1 MMVSFNTPTGY
12 FHLRAAVVCWRDDY
26 VLVHQAVGDTFWSLP
41 GGRVDLGESSMQ
53 TIVREMGEELL
64 VTAQVGALL
73 ATIEVI
79 DQRPQGGLFHEV
91 GFYYA
96 VTMPDL
102 TWQVDPFRG
111 PEAHN
116 PVDFWWCP
124 RAQLADLAMLPQ
136 SVKSLLLQRDGVY
149 RHIVETGS
157 GAGTRHFVHV
167 NVSTSTTSLLSD

>member
-1 MMVSFNTPTGY
+1 MMVSFDTAVGH
-12 FHLRAAVVCWRDDY
+12 FHLRAVAVCWRDDY
-26 VLVHQAVGDTFWSLP
+26 LLVHQAVGDTFWSLP
-41 GGRVDLGESSMQ
+41 GGRVDLGEASAT
-53 TIVREMGEELL
+53 TIVREMREELL

-96 VTMPDL
+96 VTLPDL
-102 TWQVDPFRG
+102 AWQEAPFRG

-124 RAQLADLAMLPQ
+124 RAQLADVAMLPQ
-136 SVKSLLLQRDGVY
+136 SVKTVFMQGDGGY
-149 RHIVETGS
+149 QHIVETGNS
-157 GAGTRHFVHV
+157 VGIRHIQSINVAPLVTRI
-167 NVSTSTTSLLSD
+167 LSD

>member
-1 MMVSFNTPTGY
+1 MMVSFDTAVGH
-12 FHLRAAVVCWRDDY
+12 FHLRAVAVCWRDDY
-26 VLVHQAVGDTFWSLP
+26 LLVHQAVGDTFWSLP
-41 GGRVDLGESSMQ
+41 GGRVDLGEASAT
-53 TIVREMGEELL
+53 TIVREMREELL

-96 VTMPDL
+96 VTLPDL
-102 TWQVDPFRG
+102 AWQEAPFRG

-124 RAQLADLAMLPQ
+124 RAKLADVAMLPQ
-136 SVKSLLLQRDGVY
+136 SVKTVFTHGDGGY
-149 RHIVETGS
+149 RHMVETGN
-157 GAGTRHFVHV
+157 GAGVRHIQFIHVAPLVTRI
-167 NVSTSTTSLLSD
+167 LSD

>member
-1 MMVSFNTPTGY
+1 MMVSFDTAVGH
-12 FHLRAAVVCWRDDY
+12 FHLRAVAVCWRDDY
-26 VLVHQAVGDTFWSLP
+26 LLVHQAVGDTFWSLP
-41 GGRVDLGESSMQ
+41 GGRVDLGEASAT
-53 TIVREMGEELL
+53 TIVREMREELL

-96 VTMPDL
+96 VTLPDL
-102 TWQVDPFRG
+102 AWQEAPFRG

-124 RAQLADLAMLPQ
+124 RAQLADVAMLPQ
-136 SVKSLLLQRDGVY
+136 SVKTVFMQGDGGY
-149 RHIVETGS
+149 RHMVETGN
-157 GAGTRHFVHV
+157 GAGVRHIQSIHVAPLVTRI
-167 NVSTSTTSLLSD
+167 LSD

>member
-1 MMVSFNTPTGY
+1 MMVSFDTAVGH
-12 FHLRAAVVCWRDDY
+12 FHLRAVAVCWRDDY
-26 VLVHQAVGDTFWSLP
+26 LLVHQAVGDTFWSLP
-41 GGRVDLGESSMQ
+41 GGRVDLGEASAT
-53 TIVREMGEELL
+53 TIVREMREELL

-96 VTMPDL
+96 VTLPDL
-102 TWQVDPFRG
+102 AWQEAPFRG

-124 RAQLADLAMLPQ
+124 RAQLADVAMLPQ
-136 SVKSLLLQRDGVY
+136 SVKTVFMQGDGGY
-149 RHIVETGS
+149 RHIVETGNGVGIRHIQS
-157 GAGTRHFVHV
+157 INVAPLVTRI
-167 NVSTSTTSLLSD
+167 LSD

>member
-1 MMVSFNTPTGY
+1 MMVSFDTAVGH

-26 VLVHQAVGDTFWSLP
+26 LLVHQAVGDTFWSLP
-41 GGRVDLGESSMQ
+41 GGRVDLGESSAT
-53 TIVREMGEELL
+53 TIVREMREELL

-102 TWQVDPFRG
+102 AWQANPFRG
-111 PEAHN
+111 PEADN

-124 RAQLADLAMLPQ
+124 RAQLADLVMLPQ
-136 SVKSLLLQRDGVY
+136 SVKTVFAHGVGRY
-149 RHIVETGS
+149 QHLCETGS
-157 GAGTRHFVHV
+157 GAGVRHIQSIDVAPVVTRI
-167 NVSTSTTSLLSD
+167 LSD

>member
-1 MMVSFNTPTGY
+1 MMVSFDTAVGH
-12 FHLRAAVVCWRDDY
+12 FHLRAVAVCWRDDY
-26 VLVHQAVGDTFWSLP
+26 LLVHQAVGDTFWSLP
-41 GGRVDLGESSMQ
+41 GGRVDLGEASAT
-53 TIVREMGEELL
+53 TIVREMREELQ

-79 DQRPQGGLFHEV
+79 DQHPQGGLFHEV

-102 TWQVDPFRG
+102 AWQEAPFRG

-124 RAQLADLAMLPQ
+124 RAQLADVAMLPQ
-136 SVKSLLLQRDGVY
+136 SVKTVFTHGDGGY
-149 RHIVETGS
+149 RHIVETGNGVGVRHIQS
-157 GAGTRHFVHV
+157 IDVAPLVTRI
-167 NVSTSTTSLLSD
+167 LSD

>member
-1 MMVSFNTPTGY
+1 MMVSFDTAVGH

-26 VLVHQAVGDTFWSLP
+26 LLVHQAVGDTFWSLP
-41 GGRVDLGESSMQ
+41 GGRVDLGESSVA
-53 TIVREMGEELL
+53 TIVREMREELL

-79 DQRPQGGLFHEV
+79 DQRPQGGSFHEV

-102 TWQVDPFRG
+102 AWQANPFRG

-124 RAQLADLAMLPQ
+124 RAKLGEIALLPQ
-136 SVKSLLLQRDGVY
+136 CVKTVFMQRDGVY

-157 GAGTRHFVHV
+157 GDGNRRCHQI
-167 NVSTSTTSLLSD
+167 NVTAPTTPLLSD